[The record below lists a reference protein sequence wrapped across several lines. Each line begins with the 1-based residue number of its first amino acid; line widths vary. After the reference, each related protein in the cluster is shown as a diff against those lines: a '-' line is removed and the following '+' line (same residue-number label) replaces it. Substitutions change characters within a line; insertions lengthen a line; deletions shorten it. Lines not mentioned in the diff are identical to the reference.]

1 MMVANRNIRE
11 CDRGASII
19 EFALAAPF
27 LAALLLGIIELSRA
41 YSDRLQLEQAAQ
53 RTVERVQQMTVASS
67 DYSWMRT
74 EAAQAA
80 EIPVTNNNPTLT
92 QWLECTP
99 TDGNGNPTGDP
110 VHQGNNSLGQE
121 CPSDTDV
128 PARYVSIA
136 IERTF
141 TPIIATRYLGANP
154 DGTYTL
160 TGEAGLRIQ

>member
-1 MMVANRNIRE
+1 MMTANHNLRE
-11 CDRGASII
+11 CDRGASVI

-53 RTVERVQQMTVASS
+53 RTVERVQQQRTASA

-74 EAAQAA
+74 EAALAA
-80 EIPVTNNNPTLT
+80 EITATNNNPTVT

-99 TDGNGNPTGDP
+99 TDGNGTPTGAA
-110 VHQGNNSLGQE
+110 VHQGADSLGQE
-121 CPSDTDV
+121 CPSDTDL
-128 PARYVSIA
+128 PARYVSIS
-136 IERTF
+136 IQKTF
-141 TPIIATRYLGANP
+141 NPIVATRYLGANA

-160 TGEAGLRIQ
+160 TGEAGIRIQ